1 MKSQQDIRNLD
12 YFLESLDPAL
22 LEKLAANILDLTSED
37 LQEIQSINERLL
49 TKGEAENGL

>member
-37 LQEIQSINERLL
+37 LQEIQSINERLF
-49 TKGEAENGL
+49 TRGEAENGL

>member
-1 MKSQQDIRNLD
+1 MKSQRDIRNLD

-37 LQEIQSINERLL
+37 LQEIQSINDRLF
-49 TKGEAENGL
+49 TRGEAENGL